1 MPSKKAIDEQNQG
14 LGEQRDLMEEI
25 GELLSDAVG
34 AAADLGDALGG
45 VANLFRQIASDS
57 AQTEEN
63 IEDSTKETGKFTAG
77 LKKAQDVTNKLGKS
91 LMSAAKSVA
100 DTMTSALGE
109 IGGILSSVLSL
120 SIVGTLTGILGMA
133 ISKFDFAFKGVVKEL
148 GIGFNAVGS
157 NVNKTFEN
165 MRQSV
170 VYMGLEFKDVIDG
183 TRQLSDNFGF
193 AVSEAQ
199 QLSLHIADGAKALG
213 VQTNTMATLVGQF
226 SLIGDM
232 TKEQAHNLSEHV
244 GILAAQHDVAP
255 QAVLQDMAQSTE
267 DMALFSKGGVKNFA
281 KTAIEARKLGMSVKD
296 VSNSLKG
303 MLNFEDSL
311 NKELQASVML
321 GKNINLNE
329 ARRLSFAGDTAG
341 AFQAIANELGDV
353 DLGSLDPLTL
363 QSVADAAGMS
373 TENLLK
379 MSKGAEGMGG
389 VDMGE
394 EAMTAQERAA
404 LKARDTLSKMEQVL
418 ADAENM
424 AIEVANAFGGPIVQ
438 ALQDFMAKLQ
448 EFIPTLREWGK
459 IFGEWVEKL
468 KGMTWSEIG
477 MEIGKKI
484 GDGIMWGLNNALPFI
499 GGVLK
504 GIGETTAGSFLKG
517 LGLLVA
523 AGAKSGPLAM
533 MAKGINKLFIK
544 PLKFLGK
551 MFMKPIKILAGWNLK
566 FDETAKRWRKVNGQ
580 FAKAPKLLKV
590 FTKIS
595 KVFGKI
601 GKFFKMVF
609 KPIKAV
615 GKFLGKFFSIFGK
628 LGKGIPILGQI
639 LTLIDGLF
647 GGFKRLKEGAGIFEN
662 VFRFIGGFVEG
673 VVDGIIK
680 ALTGIIDWFF
690 GTDLTGAYDKFKAS
704 FLNFFSNLGTN
715 VKAAFVKAKDA
726 IVNTFGNIKDS
737 VVEKFTGI
745 KEGIAKKFT
754 AVKDAISEKW
764 GNATTW
770 LSEQK
775 DKIVGAFS
783 NVGEKIGNA
792 FGSVYDGI
800 SAGWGTATTWVGEQ
814 KDKIVG
820 FFSNIGTSI
829 GDAFGGIYDTVSAG
843 WGTTTEWLSGKKDDI
858 VTAFS
863 GVKDSIVSKFSGL
876 KDSIGKKIEIGK
888 NFFKDMFKTA
898 IEGAKSIPGAI
909 ADVFKGLGTKVKNKI
924 SNAFD
929 GIGTFFSDIGASIA
943 NMFPDI
949 DFGQI
954 ATNMVSGATKA
965 MEKIKGLFTY
975 PMNKLIDVMNAAKN
989 IISNRTLF
997 KGKTLLTEGQFATT
1011 DTWWN
1016 YSGYNIPPFD
1026 VKIPAIKTPNLGED
1040 FAQLHTG
1047 GKIKSDGLV
1056 EAKKGEVYAGAG
1068 DAAFKPIADE
1078 IHSLKSDIAETN
1090 RLLARI
1096 ITDGIPVVRGV

>member
-25 GELLSDAVG
+25 GELLSEAVG
-34 AAADLGDALGG
+34 AADDLGQALGG
-45 VANLFRQIASDS
+45 VANLFKQIASDS

-63 IEDSTKETGKFTAG
+63 IEDSTKETGKFTQG
-77 LKKAQDVTNKLGKS
+77 LKRAQAETKKLGAS
-91 LMSAAKSVA
+91 LMNAAKSVA

-157 NVNKTFEN
+157 QVNKTFEN

-424 AIEVANAFGGPIVQ
+424 AIEVANAFGGPIVK

-448 EFIPTLREWGK
+448 EFIPTLREWGT
-459 IFGEWVEKL
+459 IFSDWVEKL
-468 KGMTWSEIG
+468 KGMTWEEIG
-477 MEIGKKI
+477 AEIGRLLSK
-484 GDGIMWGLNNALPFI
+484 GIMYGIDEFAPAI
-499 GGVLK
+499 GKMLK
-504 GIGETTAGSFLKG
+504 GFGETTFGGFLKT
-517 LGLLVA
+517 LGLLVST
-523 AGAKSGPLAM
+523 AGIGPLSM
-533 MAKGINKLFIK
+533 LAKGINKIFIK

-566 FDETAKRWRKVNGQ
+566 FDEISKRWRKTNGQ

-615 GKFLGKFFSIFGK
+615 GKFAFKFFSVFGK

-647 GGFKRLKEGAGIFEN
+647 GGFKRLKKGAGIFEN

-673 VVDGIIK
+673 VIDGIIK

-690 GTDLTGAYDKFKAS
+690 GTDLTAAYDKFKAS
-704 FLNFFSNLGTN
+704 FLSFFSNLGTN

-863 GVKDSIVSKFSGL
+863 GVKDSIVAKFTGL
-876 KDSIGKKIEIGK
+876 KDAIGKKIEIGK

-909 ADVFKGLGTKVKNKI
+909 ADVFLGLGKKVKDNV
-924 SNAFD
+924 SAAFD
-929 GIGTFFSDIGASIA
+929 GIGTFFSDIGKSITG
-943 NMFPDI
+943 MFPSI
-949 DFGQI
+949 DFGAI
-954 ATNMVSGATKA
+954 AQDMVSGATTA
-965 MEKIKGLFTY
+965 MNKIKGLFTY
-975 PMNKLIDVMNAAKN
+975 PINKLIDVFNSLKN
-989 IISNRTLF
+989 SISNRTLF
-997 KGKTLLTEGQFATT
+997 SRKVLLEKAELIGPGDWGHGITG
-1011 DTWWN
+1011 D
-1016 YSGYNIPPFD
+1016 IPWED
-1026 VKIPAIKTPNLGED
+1026 IAIPAIKTPSLGAD
-1040 FAQLHTG
+1040 FEKLHMG
-1047 GKIKSDGLV
+1047 GKIKEDGLV